1 MEPKMIGGKI
11 AQARKKMSF
20 SQAQL
25 AERLFISPQ
34 AVGKW
39 ERGESVP
46 DIVMIDKLSK
56 ILEVDLNYF
65 SEASGPEGSAPVS
78 VEAPAEPSVEA
89 PTPGLTGRPNW
100 DMSRGD
106 WLNADFSGLK
116 GLHEKFSSSNM
127 KNCKFIGS
135 DLSDL
140 LLKGNNIEGCDFT
153 GADITGS
160 HIQRCNVSNDVFKD
174 CSLIGAEFSQ
184 SNIERCDLSGADLT
198 GTLIRSC
205 ALEKNTV
212 THAVLDRTRFHGSSI
227 DNTVFEGTVKDCYF
241 EDCSYSKVVF
251 RNSTLLNTFF
261 KGPGLKRIK
270 FIDCQADRLTY
281 EFLKSGKA
289 DLAGIT
295 LIGS

>member
-1 MEPKMIGGKI
+1 MEAKMIGEKI
-11 AQARKKMSF
+11 ARARKKMSL

-46 DIVMIDKLSK
+46 DIMMIHRLSK

-65 SEASGPEGSAPVS
+65 SEGPVS
-78 VEAPAEPSVEA
+78 EEPEAVSVGSSAERAGEAPAAGEKSK
-89 PTPGLTGRPNW
+89 LNW
-100 DMSRGD
+100 DMSRANWVD
-106 WLNADFSGLK
+106 ADFSGLK

-140 LLKGNNIEGCDFT
+140 LLKGNNIEGCDFS

-160 HIQRCNVSNDVFKD
+160 HIQSSNVSDDVFKD

-184 SNIERCDLSGADLT
+184 SNIERCDLSGADLS
-198 GTLIRSC
+198 G
-205 ALEKNTV
+205 ALVRGCSFEKNTM
-212 THAVLDRTRFHGSSI
+212 TNTVLNRTKFQRSSI
-227 DNTVFEGTVKDCYF
+227 DNTVFEGTVQDCYF
-241 EDCSYSKVVF
+241 EDCSYSKVTF
-251 RNSTLLNTFF
+251 QNSKLINTFF
-261 KGPGLKRIK
+261 KGPDLKRIK
-270 FIDCQADRLTY
+270 FIDCQADRMTY
-281 EFLKSGKA
+281 EFLKNGKA
-289 DLAGIT
+289 DLSGIT
-295 LIGS
+295 LVTP